1 MLVASGYDDDV
12 LQIGEKI
19 AKLTGLQAKDL
30 LSYLKDEYNICP
42 PDSGQVQEET
52 KDEIIEESTI
62 FDVVLKEVDP
72 TKRVGV
78 IKVLRTLTGL
88 GLMEAK
94 TVLDNLPKVLKESI
108 SKEDAEKIKKEIEE
122 AGGKI
127 ELK

>member
-19 AKLTGLQAKDL
+19 AKITGLQAKDL

-42 PDSGQVQEET
+42 LDSRQVQEET